1 MGSQKY
7 DSGSHNEKSPFAD
20 SINHYSQRS
29 TDYSCCDVGNGDYLS
44 SWGPRE
50 AESFLK
56 EEVCVVKERYVLS
69 HGQSAHNRDYPESIV
84 KFFEVWPLYLFVF
97 CFSSV

>member
-44 SWGPRE
+44 G
-50 AESFLK
+50 
-56 EEVCVVKERYVLS
+56 
-69 HGQSAHNRDYPESIV
+69 
-84 KFFEVWPLYLFVF
+84 
-97 CFSSV
+97 